1 MTSIYSTTQASVLK
15 MTPGSTPPTMQHN
28 YLMGNTSETLNLT
41 SPNATE
47 LMPTGYLSGYNMV
60 RIITASVLVTALMI
74 VIVVGNGMVILA
86 TAIDRNLRPVQNWF
100 IASLAVSDLLVGLLI
115 MPLSLTNELMGYWIF
130 GKAMCELWLATDVL
144 LCTASILNLCL
155 ISLDRY
161 WSITRAITYVKFRTN
176 RRAAMMIVIVWVLSA
191 IICFPPLVG
200 WKRPQPTKFG
210 LPLCVLSED
219 TGYILYSTLGS
230 FYIPLIVMVV
240 VYFKIYLAAR
250 SRARRNLKKPKFA
263 SSTNNCKKPP
273 PSPIT
278 GTTGTEKADHTTTS
292 FSNPTKPIADVIDD
306 DLARLSPLPSHGDD
320 SPHVENN
327 HANTNGKENHELT
340 VPSATEDTQCPEYRS
355 GDEER
360 KLLGDETD
368 SACES
373 PVKRPGV
380 PASVNKLRLATTGE
394 DTDSM
399 SDTQTLAQQSQKFNR
414 NYASKPQHYTVVN
427 EENSKPLLATDSNVE
442 SDATARENDMYRN
455 NNVQEEVSAEEGVS
469 GSRNSTSTDYELSK
483 GEKHNNKG
491 SKLGKLHPKMILLSP
506 RTFRKSRKRSKNR
519 DKSAKTHDDP
529 ERQKRKIARAKERR
543 AILVLGIIM
552 ATFIL
557 SWLPFFSTY
566 VISSL
571 TGTHVPGMVFAVFF
585 WAGYCNSALNP
596 VVYTI
601 FSQEFRKA
609 FHKIICGRR

>member
-1 MTSIYSTTQASVLK
+1 
-15 MTPGSTPPTMQHN
+15 
-28 YLMGNTSETLNLT
+28 
-41 SPNATE
+41 
-47 LMPTGYLSGYNMV
+47 
-60 RIITASVLVTALMI
+60 
-74 VIVVGNGMVILA
+74 
-86 TAIDRNLRPVQNWF
+86 
-100 IASLAVSDLLVGLLI
+100 
-115 MPLSLTNELMGYWIF
+115 MGYWIF
-130 GKAMCELWLATDVL
+130 GQVMCELWLATDVL

-176 RRAAMMIVIVWVLSA
+176 RRAAMMIVLVWALSA

-200 WKRPQPTKFG
+200 WKRPQPTQYG

-250 SRARRNLKKPKFA
+250 SRARRNLKKTK
-263 SSTNNCKKPP
+263 STSNCKKPSP
-273 PSPIT
+273 PPIMSST
-278 GTTGTEKADHTTTS
+278 RNENDQTTTS
-292 FSNPTKPIADVIDD
+292 FGNNTTKPIPDVIGKE
-306 DLARLSPLPSHGDD
+306 LVCLSPRSSQGEEHISHTTENDK
-320 SPHVENN
+320 NN
-327 HANTNGKENHELT
+327 HVKTWNTGSHN
-340 VPSATEDTQCPEYRS
+340 TQCPEYRLC
-355 GDEER
+355 DEER
-360 KLLGDETD
+360 NLLADDTD

-373 PVKRPGV
+373 PMKRQGV
-380 PASVNKLRLATTGE
+380 PLSADKVRIPTASE

-399 SDTQTLAQQSQKFNR
+399 SDTQHNQS
-414 NYASKPQHYTVVN
+414 YARTYVSKPQRYTVVN
-427 EENSKPLLATDSNVE
+427 EQNSKPLLDTESNLD
-442 SDATARENDMYRN
+442 SDATSREVHVYRN
-455 NNVQEEVSAEEGVS
+455 SKEQDEVSVEDGAS
-469 GSRNSTSTDYELSK
+469 GSKNSTSTDYNEHYKGDKNSK
-483 GEKHNNKG
+483 DGKR
-491 SKLGKLHPKMILLSP
+491 GKLHPRMILLSP
-506 RTFRKSRKRSKNR
+506 RTFKYSKKRSKVKEKH
-519 DKSAKTHDDP
+519 KSHDDP

-557 SWLPFFSTY
+557 CWLPFFSTY

-571 TGTHVPGMVFAVFF
+571 TGAHVPGMVFAVFF

-609 FHKIICGRR
+609 FHRIICGHRR

>member
-1 MTSIYSTTQASVLK
+1 
-15 MTPGSTPPTMQHN
+15 MTPVTSTLQPYYHILNSTGSDNDSFT
-28 YLMGNTSETLNLT
+28 
-41 SPNATE
+41 TE
-47 LMPTGYLSGYNMV
+47 GMPTGYLSGYSLG
-60 RIITASVLVTALMI
+60 RIIFASILVTALMI

-86 TAIDRNLRPVQNWF
+86 TAIDRNLKPVQNWF

-115 MPLSLTNELMGYWIF
+115 MPLSLTNELMGYWLF
-130 GKAMCELWLATDVL
+130 GQVMCELWLATDVL

-161 WSITRAITYVKFRTN
+161 WSITRAITYVKYRTHK
-176 RRAAMMIVIVWVLSA
+176 RAAMMIVIVWSLSA

-230 FYIPLIVMVV
+230 FYIPLSVMVI

-250 SRARRNLKKPKFA
+250 SRARRNLKKPKLG
-263 SSTNNCKKPP
+263 SSLNNCKKSSPP
-273 PSPIT
+273 PVLAVNANHKT
-278 GTTGTEKADHTTTS
+278 GQTTTS
-292 FSNPTKPIADVIDD
+292 FCHPTKPIADVIDD
-306 DLARLSPLPSHGDD
+306 DLARLSPPPSAGEETLPG
-320 SPHVENN
+320 NN
-327 HANTNGKENHELT
+327 HGIANGKELHELQPT
-340 VPSATEDTQCPEYRS
+340 SEDGQHPCYRS
-355 GDEER
+355 CDEER

-373 PVKRPGV
+373 PCKRNHLLAAKP
-380 PASVNKLRLATTGE
+380 KLQPTSE

-399 SDTQTLAQQSQKFNR
+399 SDTQGIAQNKYNR
-414 NYASKPQHYTVVN
+414 QYSDNKMNYAVVN

-442 SDATARENDMYRN
+442 SDTANRDGELYRN
-455 NNVQEEVSAEEGVS
+455 NNIQDEVSIDDSQGVS
-469 GSRNSTSTDYELSK
+469 GSRHSTSTDYDQRS
-483 GEKHNNKG
+483 NNKESG
-491 SKLGKLHPKMILLSP
+491 TTKKSKLHPKMILLSP
-506 RTFRKSRKRSKNR
+506 RTFRKSRKRSKHSK
-519 DKSAKTHDDP
+519 DKDSKGHHDP

-571 TGTHVPGMVFAVFF
+571 TGAQVPGMVFAIFF

-609 FHKIICGRR
+609 FHRIICGRR